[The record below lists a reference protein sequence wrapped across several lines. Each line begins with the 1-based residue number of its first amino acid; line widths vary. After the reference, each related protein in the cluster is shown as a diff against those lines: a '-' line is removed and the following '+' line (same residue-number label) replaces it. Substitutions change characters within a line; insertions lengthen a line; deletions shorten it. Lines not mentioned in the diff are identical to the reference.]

1 MKIPFNG
8 NVNDRL
14 LVKYY
19 KGKVF
24 YYVGSGSNNGKS
36 GKYEIKPC
44 KAEID
49 SWNGLIWRFDGYGQY
64 EDWENI
70 FDIWEEAKKE
80 CERRNTLYSEGF
92 YQIPFVKLETLEKY
106 KDKMLYIES
115 TINKYMKGFEN
126 FQGID
131 FCDVSARGIQIRGH
145 HKEIK
150 KYTYGQ
156 QSTIEYDFSNA
167 DDVIWEFLKMWGEV
181 DNPQAIER
189 KSLYCR
195 WGKVRIGLEVELKES
210 GCPF

>member
-1 MKIPFNG
+1 MS
-8 NVNDRL
+8 DRL

-24 YYVGSGSNNGKS
+24 YHIDSNSYSGKS

-44 KAEID
+44 KAGID
-49 SWNGLIWRFDGYGQY
+49 SLKGLIWRFDGYSQY
-64 EDWENI
+64 ADWGDI

-80 CERRNTLYSEGF
+80 CKRRNTLYREGF
-92 YQIPFVKLETLEKY
+92 YQIPYVKLETLEKY
-106 KDKMLYIES
+106 KDKMLYIENI
-115 TINKYMKGFEN
+115 INKYLKGFEN

-131 FCDVSARGIQIRGH
+131 FCDVNANGIQIRGH

-150 KYTYGQ
+150 NYTYGQ
-156 QSTIEYDFSNA
+156 QLTIEYDFSNV

-189 KSLYCR
+189 EKAFIADGEKYG
-195 WGKVRIGLEVELKES
+195 WD
-210 GCPF
+210 